1 MNIFLYFTHF
11 IFTSL
16 IYQTFEKENKKLER
30 ILNSIKFIF
39 SNIDKNIINEI
50 SFSVLYEKYNI
61 SFNNLRILKPLI
73 NESEIYEEKNDNEI
87 FYNLIDIK
95 LNFKAETDIQLF
107 SENEGI
113 IKYGNLFFNIYF
125 ENIKL
130 KLVNDFF
137 IKYEES
143 NINYVNYSLL
153 NELNF
158 FSDFNQ
164 RKNCIFYESGKS
176 PIIIEDLNYK
186 LLNLFHTKFEEKIKE
201 IEPKLNILA
210 YDMSQII
217 DKSPK
222 EFNVS
227 GAYLEYIKINKFQIE
242 PNYIIFD
249 QAENSIKLFD
259 INITGIYIVWTFDI
273 RYKIICAKNNDNIP
287 YIIFKGNKS
296 NNTFEFNLEMCS
308 LTDNNTIVSSEEY
321 KDEVFEFLKNIY
333 YKQLE
338 NSAKDYYNI
347 YLN

>member
-16 IYQTFEKENKKLER
+16 IYQTFEKENKQLER

-39 SNIDKNIINEI
+39 SNIDKNIINET

-227 GAYLEYIKINKFQIE
+227 GAYLEYIKINEFQIE

-259 INITGIYIVWTFDI
+259 INITGFYIVWTFNI

-287 YIIFKGNKS
+287 FIIFKGNKS

-308 LTDNNTIVSSEEY
+308 LTDDNTIVSSEEY
-321 KDEVFEFLKNIY
+321 KDEVFEFLKNIFHKIDY
-333 YKQLE
+333 IMQLLL
-338 NSAKDYYNI
+338 I
-347 YLN
+347 